1 MIFLDK
7 IDALNPDIPAELVE
21 NAAAA
26 ALKHQSAPEPADL
39 TIVLSDDQQLH
50 ELNRQWMDVDAPT
63 DVLSFPSDEIDPETG
78 NRYLGDIVLSVERA
92 AEQASAAG
100 HSVEA
105 EAQLLIVHG
114 VLHLLGHDHAE
125 DEEKTRM
132 WKAQGEIL
140 AQLGLGDLGFR
151 E

>member
-50 ELNRQWMDVDAPT
+50 ELNRQWMGVDAPT

-105 EAQLLIVHG
+105 ETQLLIVHG